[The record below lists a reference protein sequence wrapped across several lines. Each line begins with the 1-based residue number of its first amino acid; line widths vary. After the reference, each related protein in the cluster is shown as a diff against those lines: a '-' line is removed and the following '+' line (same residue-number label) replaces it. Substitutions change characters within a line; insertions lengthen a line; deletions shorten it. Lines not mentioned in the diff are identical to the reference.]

1 MFSTLERS
9 LIFEKKKK
17 NRKRD
22 GACLCRVENAL
33 CDVLSIFE
41 RERER
46 VEINTSRYFSLF
58 SAVRKK
64 KKKKKKREKRSREP
78 LEGAS
83 LLGIH

>member
-1 MFSTLERS
+1 MTYS
-9 LIFEKKKK
+9 L
-17 NRKRD
+17 
-22 GACLCRVENAL
+22 
-33 CDVLSIFE
+33 FE

-64 KKKKKKREKRSREP
+64 KKKKKKKKREKRSREP

>member
-1 MFSTLERS
+1 MTYS
-9 LIFEKKKK
+9 L
-17 NRKRD
+17 
-22 GACLCRVENAL
+22 
-33 CDVLSIFE
+33 FE

-64 KKKKKKREKRSREP
+64 KKKKKKKKKREKRSREP